1 MIQLVTRWG
10 KNLDREHVLKEYP
23 RPGLVRDSYLN
34 LNGEW
39 DYYISNKKGDGVYD
53 GKILVPFSPESM
65 LSGVEKILQPDQY
78 LHYRKRFHLPDG
90 FVKNRV
96 LLHFGGVDQECE
108 IFINGVSVGSHVGGY
123 LPFSFDITK
132 YLKEENELHVV
143 VTDKTE
149 LAPHARGKQKLHNHG
164 GMSSLFYTPQS
175 GIWKTVW
182 IESVPN
188 AYIEQLKITPLY
200 DEASVKIRVIANDS
214 FDQPVTIKVLDQ
226 GTVIASAETEANHH
240 VVIPMGGFKSWSP
253 ENPFLYDLEIQMGE
267 DVV

>member
-78 LHYRKRFHLPDG
+78 LHYRKKFHLPDG

-96 LLHFGGVDQECE
+96 LIHFGGVDQECE
-108 IFINGVSVGSHVGGY
+108 IFINGM
-123 LPFSFDITK
+123 
-132 YLKEENELHVV
+132 EL
-143 VTDKTE
+143 
-149 LAPHARGKQKLHNHG
+149 NH
-164 GMSSLFYTPQS
+164 F
-175 GIWKTVW
+175 
-182 IESVPN
+182 
-188 AYIEQLKITPLY
+188 
-200 DEASVKIRVIANDS
+200 
-214 FDQPVTIKVLDQ
+214 
-226 GTVIASAETEANHH
+226 
-240 VVIPMGGFKSWSP
+240 FKSKLC
-253 ENPFLYDLEIQMGE
+253 FKQQMKKTLKQAKLQIIQ
-267 DVV
+267 